1 MKRFKWFALFA
12 ALFLVLAAC
21 GNQEKEQAAEKNDS
35 KDSYTVKHAMGTA
48 TGLTPRASTA
58 SVASFVSTTT
68 FFGVPSIVAVPIACF
83 TV

>member
-12 ALFLVLAAC
+12 ALFLLLAAC

-48 TGLTPRASTA
+48 TIDGTPKKSL
-58 SVASFVSTTT
+58 
-68 FFGVPSIVAVPIACF
+68 C
-83 TV
+83 